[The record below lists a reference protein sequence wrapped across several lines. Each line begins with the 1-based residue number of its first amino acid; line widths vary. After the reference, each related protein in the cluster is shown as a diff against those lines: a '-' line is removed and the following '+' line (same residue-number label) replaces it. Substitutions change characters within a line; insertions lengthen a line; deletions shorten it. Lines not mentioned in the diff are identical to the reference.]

1 MNQSIS
7 RRISYLNIFFTICI
21 VCYHCG
27 SPAIGSSRLNLL
39 LNDIFDGF
47 CAVAMSY
54 FFTVTGFLLFNNLS
68 SRTYARKIKSRI
80 KTLLMPY
87 LCWEILFTIVLTAAG
102 VASYSPQRWIRTVFL
117 FDMWPPDGALW
128 YVYAVFIMALPSLV
142 LLSFLKKRSVAFKSI
157 LILYPVLYLVHL
169 RYFTGEAGELAYG
182 YFGNII
188 SYIPSYLT
196 GAFFGSLNHEES
208 QHYLKKLLLPI
219 ALMSVVG
226 FDRPNIFG
234 WCATRLIPLLLLYGA
249 PLFRQK
255 VDGPLPLQN
264 LTFLMYAIHLPFQFL
279 FKTQLSAFAEIASFH
294 PAAYNLFY
302 RLLTIVSVI
311 IISKIIHFLMS
322 KVCPPALR
330 LLTGGR

>member
-7 RRISYLNIFFTICI
+7 RRISYFNIFFTICI

-27 SPAIGSSRLNLL
+27 SPAIGPSRLNLL

-80 KTLLMPY
+80 RTLLMPY

-196 GAFFGSLNHEES
+196 GAFFWFLKPRRVPALLEEITSSDSLDECSWLRPAE
-208 QHYLKKLLLPI
+208 YLWLVRNKTHTATL
-219 ALMSVVG
+219 ALW
-226 FDRPNIFG
+226 R
-234 WCATRLIPLLLLYGA
+234 T
-249 PLFRQK
+249 
-255 VDGPLPLQN
+255 
-264 LTFLMYAIHLPFQFL
+264 PFQ
-279 FKTQLSAFAEIASFH
+279 AE
-294 PAAYNLFY
+294 
-302 RLLTIVSVI
+302 
-311 IISKIIHFLMS
+311 
-322 KVCPPALR
+322 
-330 LLTGGR
+330 G